1 MIVGDS
7 METAEQT
14 CHLVGSCQNI
24 SIRDEDDDDDGDAH
38 GHGHGHR
45 RVHGRGQQMIGMLT
59 KIIWMRM
66 QMTRM
71 CLAMVKMRRRIRAVL

>member
-14 CHLVGSCQNI
+14 CHLVGSCQNR
-24 SIRDEDDDDDGDAH
+24 SIRDEDDDDDDDDDGDAHEYLHGH

-66 QMTRM
+66 QMTR
-71 CLAMVKMRRRIRAVL
+71 

>member
-1 MIVGDS
+1 
-7 METAEQT
+7 
-14 CHLVGSCQNI
+14 
-24 SIRDEDDDDDGDAH
+24 
-38 GHGHGHR
+38 
-45 RVHGRGQQMIGMLT
+45 MIGMLT

>member
-38 GHGHGHR
+38 GHGHR

-71 CLAMVKMRRRIRAVL
+71 CLAMVKMRRIRAVL